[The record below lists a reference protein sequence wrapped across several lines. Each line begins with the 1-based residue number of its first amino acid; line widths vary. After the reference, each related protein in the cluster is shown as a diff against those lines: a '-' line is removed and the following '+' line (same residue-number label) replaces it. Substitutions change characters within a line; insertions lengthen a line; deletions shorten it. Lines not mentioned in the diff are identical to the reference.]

1 MGFLK
6 ALGLVSDEG
15 ETPPAPKA
23 PGANGSKP
31 PTGAKPNAKTGAKP
45 SPDLSDDE
53 LAQILADE
61 GNGKPTQRAV
71 NPKPPPPPAPSVDIN
86 NPPDFAVI
94 YQMGKVPVPPHG
106 YDTDRVSALMTNPRF
121 ASMPHEVRTASVMA
135 TLETLGV
142 PLGSVVEDAVARA
155 GTLDDYE
162 AWLSSQHEA
171 ANVTAREEAAKLEAQ
186 LAEVV
191 NQVRAQIEAATRG
204 VTERAQVMDAW
215 KRRKQAELAKL
226 HAVAHMI
233 DPTEARIAPPTPSA
247 NNSGFARSPLP
258 FGVPKP

>member
-1 MGFLK
+1 MNMGLLK

-15 ETPPAPKA
+15 ETPAPKT
-23 PGANGSKP
+23 GSKP
-31 PTGAKPNAKTGAKP
+31 PTGAKPNGAKPGAKP
-45 SPDLSDDE
+45 SADLSDDE
-53 LAQILADE
+53 LAEILAEE
-61 GNGKPTQRAV
+61 GKGGKA
-71 NPKPPPPPAPSVDIN
+71 PAPRPQAPRATPVTAPTVDIN

-94 YQMGKVPVPPHG
+94 YQMARVPTLPHG
-106 YDTDRVSALMTNPRF
+106 YDTDKVSALMTNPRF
-121 ASMPHEVRTASVMA
+121 ASMPSEVRTASVLA

-142 PLGSVVEDAVARA
+142 PLGSVVEDAVTRA

-162 AWLSSQHEA
+162 TWLASQHET
-171 ANVTAREEAAKLEAQ
+171 ANATARDEAAKLEAQ

-233 DPTEARIAPPTPSA
+233 DPTEARIAPPTPQA
-247 NNSGFARSPLP
+247 NNSGFARTALP
-258 FGVPKP
+258 FGAPKP